1 MIFGVGIDIVQ
12 IGRIKKAIELYGE
25 RFKNRIFTEREQ
37 VYCSGKAYSFESYAA
52 RFAVK
57 EAVFKALGK
66 RWDQCGG
73 YTSVEVINDEYR
85 RPHIVFHDKAGEFAG
100 SDKVKNVFVSITHDA
115 DISAAVVVLEN

>member
-1 MIFGVGIDIVQ
+1 MILGVGIDIVQ

-25 RFKNRIFTEREQ
+25 RFKNRIFTKREQ

-85 RPHIVFHDKAGEFAG
+85 RPHIVFHDQAEEFTG
-100 SDKVKNVFVSITHDA
+100 SSEVKNVFVSITHDA
-115 DISAAVVVLEN
+115 DISAAVVVLEK